1 MTETIISEELP
12 QIKIQ
17 TDGGEIILELFEDEA
32 PNTVANMIS
41 LAEQDFYN
49 GLAFHRVIPN
59 FMIQGG
65 GFDQDMGRK
74 MVNEPIQCESQNG
87 LSNKTGTIAMA
98 RTNDP
103 HSATSQFFINT
114 KDNDFLDFTAESM
127 QGWGYCVFGE
137 VVEGM
142 AVVNQIKM
150 VETGFASGM
159 KDVPVEPVI
168 IEKVTVD

>member
-1 MTETIISEELP
+1 MVTIHTNLGDIKVSLNEE
-12 QIKIQ
+12 K
-17 TDGGEIILELFEDEA
+17 A
-32 PNTVANMIS
+32 PNTVKNF
-41 LAEQDFYN
+41 LQYAESGFYS
-49 GLAFHRVIPN
+49 GTIFHRVIEN

-74 MVNEPIQCESQNG
+74 MVNEPIKCESQNG

-114 KDNDFLDFTAESM
+114 KDNDFLDFTAETM

>member
-1 MTETIISEELP
+1 MVTIHTNLGDIKVSLNEE
-12 QIKIQ
+12 K
-17 TDGGEIILELFEDEA
+17 A
-32 PNTVANMIS
+32 PNTVKNF
-41 LAEQDFYN
+41 LQYAESGFYS
-49 GLAFHRVIPN
+49 GTIFHRVIEN

-114 KDNDFLDFTAESM
+114 KDNDFLDFTAETM

>member
-1 MTETIISEELP
+1 MVTIHTNLGD
-12 QIKIQ
+12 IKVSLNQ
-17 TDGGEIILELFEDEA
+17 EKA
-32 PNTVANMIS
+32 PNTVKNF
-41 LAEQDFYN
+41 LQYAESGFYS
-49 GLAFHRVIPN
+49 GTIFHRVIEN

-114 KDNDFLDFTAESM
+114 KDNDFLDFTAETM

>member
-1 MTETIISEELP
+1 MVTIH
-12 QIKIQ
+12 
-17 TDGGEIILELFEDEA
+17 TNFGEIKVKLNQQKA
-32 PNTVANMIS
+32 PNTVKNF
-41 LAEQDFYN
+41 LQYAESGFYT
-49 GLAFHRVIPN
+49 GTIFHRVIEN

-74 MVNEPIQCESQNG
+74 MVDEPIKCESQNG

-114 KDNDFLDFTAESM
+114 KDNDFLDFTAETM

-142 AVVNQIKM
+142 SVVNQIKM

>member
-1 MTETIISEELP
+1 MVTIHTNL
-12 QIKIQ
+12 
-17 TDGGEIILELFEDEA
+17 GEIKVSLNQEKA
-32 PNTVANMIS
+32 PNTVKNF
-41 LAEQDFYN
+41 LQYAESGFYS
-49 GLAFHRVIPN
+49 GTIFHRVIEN

-159 KDVPVEPVI
+159 KDVPAEPVI

>member
-1 MTETIISEELP
+1 MVTIHTNLGD
-12 QIKIQ
+12 IKVSLNQ
-17 TDGGEIILELFEDEA
+17 EKA
-32 PNTVANMIS
+32 PNTVKNF
-41 LAEQDFYN
+41 LQYAESGFYS
-49 GLAFHRVIPN
+49 GTIFHRVIEN

-114 KDNDFLDFTAESM
+114 KDNDFLDFTAETM

-150 VETGFASGM
+150 VETGFTSGM

>member
-1 MTETIISEELP
+1 MVTIHTNLGD
-12 QIKIQ
+12 IKVSLNQ
-17 TDGGEIILELFEDEA
+17 EKA
-32 PNTVANMIS
+32 PNTVKNF
-41 LAEQDFYN
+41 LQYAESGFYS
-49 GLAFHRVIPN
+49 GTIFHRVIEN